1 MYLALVAN
9 CLISKPRVAE
19 FWLCVVSR
27 FPFPELMA
35 AVCAQIA
42 THDGERRITNV
53 PAETTLGEKRRAGL
67 GPASCSSAHAIGVFL
82 SPSLCPSEPLTLRV
96 GGAFCFFF
104 VGHLDGPSNKKYK
117 RHGHLT
123 AQRRPSQPASRIILL
138 PVFRFCW
145 FCQLSCRPHPPGT
158 QSPIFLTTT
167 LTRQESLNRNAHLF
181 WSLHSPSPGQDG
193 RRPNPIGIIPIY
205 PRKG

>member
-1 MYLALVAN
+1 MCTDSHSRRRTEN
-9 CLISKPRVAE
+9 HECPRRNNTGRE
-19 FWLCVVSR
+19 
-27 FPFPELMA
+27 E
-35 AVCAQIA
+35 
-42 THDGERRITNV
+42 
-53 PAETTLGEKRRAGL
+53 GL

-96 GGAFCFFF
+96 GGAFLLFFCFFF